1 MKKKILIIDD
11 EIHGLRPDSYM
22 EQAENFFKNLED
34 YRQDE
39 TKELFEFI
47 SKHSEHFSV
56 RTPKELTAL
65 VPKILFD
72 DYFSKPFFRSYGPTL
87 LTSSLSSIYT
97 THDSLIKIKS
107 IIESSFPTD
116 TYDLIFKEDIPSQS
130 EIQNIDEYELLIV
143 DLKIGNISSTNFLYN
158 ISVKPNLPPIILIS
172 SHFNDGKNKL
182 SDYFKETYI
191 SATGLTLLPKLDLKD
206 PHSGSFK
213 LKLLADQLISQR
225 EISNTTKNL
234 IKNWESLLDNA
245 KKEFSKMLW
254 KLDATIMQQ
263 IFNDSL
269 SDNVPFSDMINNFLI
284 KELLWNIEES
294 DDLKTSI
301 KNLEDSF
308 TSHSKK
314 MLAYELDINAHRTL
328 LSHHFYTGGNNIEID
343 LVSTYFTHPS
353 GRMKRKVDII
363 NNLQKNILTIL
374 PFGSI
379 LYNSD
384 EETILINITQQC
396 NLAGIS
402 RAEQA
407 SLNSLLFIKANI
419 SKADNSAYIP
429 YNDKSLVSILHKINS
444 SKVNEFLDI
453 KPNSK
458 HLLSCSL
465 PDFIELVK
473 KSNSKVIG
481 RMRQEHVISLQ
492 QETALTILKPAQTRI
507 SRLGASKAL
516 VTLIKKDTTI
526 VNFDNNKTGLEI
538 ISIESNKYRL
548 SDRLGIDLSI
558 WLKVQIPDL
567 LQSPKELLDTI
578 IMPKKI
584 KALQNISGLDIHFL
598 DSGSQLPSG
607 SNKKHTLV
615 IQVAS

>member
-11 EIHGLRPDSYM
+11 EIHGLRSDSYM

-39 TKELFEFI
+39 TKELYNFI
-47 SKHSEHFSV
+47 LKYSEYFPV
-56 RTPKELTAL
+56 RTPKELSAL

-72 DYFSKPFFRSYGPTL
+72 DYFSKPFFRSNGPKL
-87 LTSSLSSIYT
+87 LTSALASIYT
-97 THDSLIKIKS
+97 TYDSLIRIKS
-107 IIESSFPTD
+107 IIESTFPTD
-116 TYDLIFKEDIPSQS
+116 TYDLIFKEDIPSKS
-130 EIQNIDEYELLIV
+130 DVHNIDEFELLII
-143 DLKIGNISSTNFLYN
+143 DLKIGNISSTDFLYE
-158 ISVKPNLPPIILIS
+158 ISQRPNLPPIILIS
-172 SHFNDGKNKL
+172 SHFNNGKNKL
-182 SDYFKETYI
+182 SDYFKEAYI

-206 PHSGSFK
+206 PQTGSFK

-294 DDLKTSI
+294 EDLKKSI
-301 KNLEDSF
+301 LSLENSF
-308 TSHSKK
+308 NSHNKK

-343 LVSTYFTHPS
+343 LVSTYFSHPS
-353 GRMKRKVDII
+353 GKMKKRVDII
-363 NNLQKNILTIL
+363 KNLQKNILTIL

-379 LYNSD
+379 LYNPD
-384 EETILINITQQC
+384 EESILINITQQC

-402 RAEQA
+402 RAEQN
-407 SLNSLLFIKANI
+407 SLNSLLFIKADI
-419 SKADNSAYIP
+419 SKAHNSAYIP
-429 YNDKSLVSILHKINS
+429 YNDKSLVSILHKVNS
-444 SKVNEFLDI
+444 SQVNEFLDI

-465 PDFIELVK
+465 SDFIDLVK
-473 KSNSKVIG
+473 KSNSKIIG
-481 RMRQEHVISLQ
+481 RMRQEHVIALQ

-507 SRLGASKAL
+507 SRLGASKAII
-516 VTLIKKDTTI
+516 TLIKKDKTV
-526 VNFDNNKTGLEI
+526 VNFNENKAGLEV

-558 WLKVQIPDL
+558 WLKVQTSDL
-567 LQSPKELLDTI
+567 LQSPKELLDNI
-578 IMPKKI
+578 IMPKKM
-584 KALQNISGLDIHFL
+584 KAIQNINGLDIHFL
-598 DSGSQLPSG
+598 DSNSQLPSG
-607 SNKKHTLV
+607 NSKKHTLV

>member
-11 EIHGLRPDSYM
+11 EINGLRPDMYM
-22 EQAENFFKNLED
+22 VQAESFFKNLED

-39 TKELFEFI
+39 TKELFLFI
-47 SKHSEHFSV
+47 SKHSEIFNVKKPKDLSTL
-56 RTPKELTAL
+56 TPRAL
-65 VPKILFD
+65 FE
-72 DYFSKPFFRSYGPTL
+72 DYFSKPFFRKNGPAL
-87 LTSSLSSIYT
+87 LTSSLSTIYT
-97 THDSLIKIKS
+97 IHDSLIKVKS
-107 IIESSFPTD
+107 IIQSAFSPTI
-116 TYDLIFKEDIPSQS
+116 YDFEFVENIPTSS
-130 EIQNIDEYELLIV
+130 EIKDIDKYELLIV
-143 DLKIGNISSTNFLYN
+143 DLKIGNVSSTNFLN
-158 ISVKPNLPPIILIS
+158 SISVIPNLPPIILIS
-172 SHFNDGKNKL
+172 SHFNNGKNKL
-182 SDYFKETYI
+182 SDYFNETYI
-191 SATGLTLLPKLDLKD
+191 SATGLTLLSKSDLKN
-206 PHSGSFK
+206 PASGSFK

-234 IKNWESLLDNA
+234 IKTWEKLLIDA
-245 KKEFSKMLW
+245 KSEFSKMLW

-269 SDNVPFSDMINNFLI
+269 SDNVPFSDMINDFLI

-294 DDLKTSI
+294 DELKHSI
-301 KNLEDSF
+301 KNLENSF
-308 TSHSKK
+308 TNHSKK

-343 LVSTYFTHPS
+343 FPSTHLKYPS
-353 GRMKRKVDII
+353 GRMRRKSDIL

-374 PFGSI
+374 PFGAI

-402 RAEQA
+402 RAKQP

-444 SKVNEFLDI
+444 SNVNEFLDI
-453 KPNSK
+453 QPNSK

-465 PDFIELVK
+465 SDFIDLVK
-473 KSNSKVIG
+473 KSNSKIIG
-481 RMRQEHVISLQ
+481 RMRPEHVISLQ

-507 SRLGASKAL
+507 SRLGACKAII
-516 VTLIKKDTTI
+516 TLIKRDTTSEI
-526 VNFDNNKTGLEI
+526 FKNDKAGLEI
-538 ISIESNKYRL
+538 ITMESNKYRL
-548 SDRLGIDLSI
+548 SDRLSIDLSV
-558 WLKVQIPDL
+558 WLKVQLPDL
-567 LQSPKELLDTI
+567 LESPTELLDAI

-584 KALQNISGLDIHFL
+584 NASQNLGNLNILFL
-598 DSGSQLPSG
+598 NSSQLPTG
-607 SNKKHTLV
+607 SKKKHTLV
-615 IQVAS
+615 IQVIS